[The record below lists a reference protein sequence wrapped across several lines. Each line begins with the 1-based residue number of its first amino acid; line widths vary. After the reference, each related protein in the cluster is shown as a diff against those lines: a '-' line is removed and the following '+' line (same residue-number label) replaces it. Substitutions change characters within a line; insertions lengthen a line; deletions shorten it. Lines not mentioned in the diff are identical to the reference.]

1 MSDVTMTMR
10 NLIANAVYS
19 GQSVEYIAGIADDK
33 LRDQAENYTPTNL
46 HLLQYHVANALK
58 HPKNYTDVAKNRTFI
73 DAEINALATKI
84 DREPL
89 GPAITSEF
97 WMWECFI
104 DYEFIAQVC
113 KIVADT
119 KLVGGKKR

>member
-1 MSDVTMTMR
+1 MSDVTMTLR
-10 NLIANAVYS
+10 NQIANAVYS
-19 GQSVEYIAGIADDK
+19 GQSPDIIADLADDK
-33 LRDQAENYTPTNL
+33 LHDLVDTYTPTNL

-58 HPKNYTDVAKNRTFI
+58 HPKNYTDVVKNRTFI
-73 DAEINALATKI
+73 DAEINALANKI

-97 WMWECFI
+97 WMFESFI
-104 DYEFIAQVC
+104 EYEFIAQVC

-119 KLVGGKKR
+119 KLARGKKR